1 MLPEVSDIRFL
12 PCRRIMSKNGASHH
26 QKPNSRRLHIWISQ
40 QQSAASTTSDSV
52 SNISTTSPTSNKGW
66 GSTGLTWP
74 RSLEVRSARNNST
87 AIRQYYSPS
96 IRRTLLRKLS
106 EMRFCSLSHRSD
118 GLSSVQY
125 LIFPYLKI
133 FNNHFKLSR
142 QPLSPPNHRPRRPN
156 FCFLSMMDWSCIYL
170 VLPRF
175 FFYMLCNINYF
186 ISNLWH
192 RRIIVNRFIIRL
204 RILIVAERIPYPSQ
218 FKLIAR

>member
-1 MLPEVSDIRFL
+1 MHISTTEICILPTKSDIRFL

-52 SNISTTSPTSNKGW
+52 SNTSTANPTNNKGW
-66 GSTGLTWP
+66 GCTGLTWP
-74 RSLEVRSARNNST
+74 RSLEARSARYNPN

-133 FNNHFKLSR
+133 FNNHSKLSR

-156 FCFLSMMDWSCIYL
+156 FCFCQC
-170 VLPRF
+170 R
-175 FFYMLCNINYF
+175 CG
-186 ISNLWH
+186 
-192 RRIIVNRFIIRL
+192 
-204 RILIVAERIPYPSQ
+204 VAH
-218 FKLIAR
+218 